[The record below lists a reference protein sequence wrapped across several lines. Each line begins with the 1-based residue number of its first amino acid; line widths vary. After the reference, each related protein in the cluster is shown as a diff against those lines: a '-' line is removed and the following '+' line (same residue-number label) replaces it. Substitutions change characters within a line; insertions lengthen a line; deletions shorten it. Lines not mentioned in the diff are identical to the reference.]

1 MLNLDTF
8 YTHLEYEYNEDL
20 DYIDD
25 IYNYLLIKRLLQ
37 ENNDDKLVLEKMEL
51 LDEGLFSKLKY
62 DDIQINS
69 YTKLLEKYNKEAH
82 KLEENINKYLK
93 QFNKNI
99 QELVLIQKDLS
110 NAKLNYNECRLNMLH
125 HKLEDWWSWI
135 SQNIIDNIISFKQ
148 GDTSDD
154 ISKIL
159 VCKKIFKL
167 LNIYNKINSIEN
179 YTYKLIIFDI
189 KNYGKKYLGDYEHIL
204 LQNFYYFLNEE
215 FNMIY
220 GTMFSIE
227 IDIDSTEEIINY
239 LLINENMYYLDK
251 NDNVVIVE
259 ITSNIDL
266 FYKLNMTY
274 NLYKMLKLLLK
285 EQYDTTQTILLD
297 EKIQEY
303 LKSLNSIINELST
316 PKIQEALNKSL
327 LSDDST
333 KNKYYFFI
341 NYLNTVI
348 HLVFTTH
355 LDKLDKYSQ
364 DILINKLRI
373 LENNKGTYL
382 EKV

>member
-1 MLNLDTF
+1 
-8 YTHLEYEYNEDL
+8 
-20 DYIDD
+20 
-25 IYNYLLIKRLLQ
+25 
-37 ENNDDKLVLEKMEL
+37 
-51 LDEGLFSKLKY
+51 
-62 DDIQINS
+62 
-69 YTKLLEKYNKEAH
+69 
-82 KLEENINKYLK
+82 
-93 QFNKNI
+93 
-99 QELVLIQKDLS
+99 
-110 NAKLNYNECRLNMLH
+110 
-125 HKLEDWWSWI
+125 
-135 SQNIIDNIISFKQ
+135 
-148 GDTSDD
+148 
-154 ISKIL
+154 
-159 VCKKIFKL
+159 
-167 LNIYNKINSIEN
+167 
-179 YTYKLIIFDI
+179 
-189 KNYGKKYLGDYEHIL
+189 
-204 LQNFYYFLNEE
+204 
-215 FNMIY
+215 MIY

-316 PKIQEALNKSL
+316 PKIQEALNKPL

-341 NYLNTVI
+341 NYLNTI
-348 HLVFTTH
+348 IYLVFTTH
-355 LDKLDKYSQ
+355 LHKLDKYSQ
-364 DILINKLRI
+364 DILVNKLHI
-373 LENNKGTYL
+373 LENNKNTYL